1 MYIKR
6 AIEEPVLRISKTFPV
21 LLVTGPRQVGKTTLL
36 KQLSDTSRQ
45 YITLDDPDVRSMAK
59 TDPALFMQR
68 YTPPVLID
76 EIQYAP
82 QLLPNIKMS
91 VDNSGNRGDFW
102 LTGSQAFHTMKNVS
116 ESLAGRVGIV
126 NLLGL
131 SGSEI
136 DALPSEPFTT
146 SPQRLMSR
154 VKKSRKMG
162 LNEIFE
168 RIFCGSFPALYHE
181 NTPDLAEFYRSY
193 INTYLQR
200 DIRELSQVAD
210 ETAFLNFMIVV
221 AARTA
226 KPVIYDELAKEVGVS
241 QPTAKKWLS
250 VLVSSGLVALVQPY
264 SNNVLNRAVKM
275 PLLHFLDTGL
285 CAYLLKWGS
294 PETLERSAMSGAFFE
309 SWVFSEIY
317 KSYLNEGRE
326 APIYY
331 YRDKEKREIDL
342 LIYDSGTLYPIEVKK
357 AASPGTDAVKHF
369 RLINPVTEPE
379 KFRDLEQL
387 KVDVGN
393 GAVICMANDLLPVDK
408 SNWFVPAWM
417 I

>member
-6 AIEEPVLRISKTFPV
+6 AIEETILRISKTFPV

-36 KQLSDTSRQ
+36 KHLAGETRT
-45 YITLDDPDVRSMAK
+45 YVTLDDPDVRMVAVN
-59 TDPALFMQR
+59 DPALFMQR
-68 YTPPVLID
+68 YNPPIIID

-82 QLLPNIKMS
+82 QLLPYIKMH
-91 VDNSGNRGDFW
+91 VDNSKKRGDFW
-102 LTGSQAFHTMKNVS
+102 LTGSQAFHMMKNVS
-116 ESLAGRVGIV
+116 ESLAGRIGIV

-136 DALPSEPFTT
+136 NKAVSEPFTT
-146 SPQRLMSR
+146 DSKRLLER
-154 VKKSRKMG
+154 LKNTEKFG
-162 LNEIFE
+162 LTELYSKIYQGF
-168 RIFCGSFPALYHE
+168 FPVLYHK
-181 NTPDLAEFYRSY
+181 NPPDLAEYYRAY

-200 DIRELSQVAD
+200 DIKDLSQVGD
-210 ETAFLNFMIVV
+210 EMSFLNFMISI

-226 KPVIYDELAKEVGVS
+226 KPVIYEEIARDVGIS

-250 VLVSSGLVALVQPY
+250 VMISSGLVALLQPY
-264 SNNVLNRAVKM
+264 YSNVLKRAVKM

-285 CAYLLKWGS
+285 CAYLLKWGN

-317 KSYLNEGRE
+317 KSYINAGRE
-326 APIYY
+326 APLYY

-342 LIYDSGTLYPIEVKK
+342 IIYENGTLFPIEIKK
-357 AASPGTDAVKHF
+357 AASVGKETIKHF
-369 RLINPVTEPE
+369 KIINKPTEQE
-379 KFRDLEQL
+379 TQT
-387 KVDVGN
+387 GS
-393 GAVICMANDLLPVDK
+393 GAVICMANDLLPIDNN
-408 SNWFVPAWM
+408 NWIVPAWL